1 MTIRLGGKVCAP
13 QSARQ
18 AATTLAATTL
28 AAIRGEKAADN
39 KRIR

>member
-1 MTIRLGGKVCAP
+1 MTVRLGGKVCAP

-18 AATTLAATTL
+18 AATTLAA
-28 AAIRGEKAADN
+28 IRGEKAADN